1 MPSDEV
7 TIMRTLYSQTEYYAR
22 HSLEVAEPHILHV
35 EEYGNPGGVPVVFLH
50 GGPGAGCEPW
60 HTGFFD
66 PSRYRV
72 VLFDQRG
79 AGRSTPHASLQD
91 NTTADLVTDLETLR
105 NYLGIDAWVVFGGS
119 WGSTLGLVYAEVH
132 PERVLGLILR
142 GIFLCRPQEIDW
154 FYRRGASRLFP
165 DYWQDFIAA
174 IPEEERDDLV
184 KAYYQRLAGDNEL
197 ARMAAAKAWSLWEG
211 RTATLL
217 SNPAVEEHFANP
229 YVALALARIECH
241 YFVHDSFLE
250 PNQLLRDAGRLKDIP
265 GVIVHG
271 RYDVICP
278 LENAWDLH
286 RTWPGSE
293 LHIIA
298 DAGHSAAEPGTMDAL
313 IEATDAMLVRLGQS
327 G

>member
-1 MPSDEV
+1 M
-7 TIMRTLYSQTEYYAR
+7 
-22 HSLEVAEPHILHV
+22 
-35 EEYGNPGGVPVVFLH
+35 
-50 GGPGAGCEPW
+50 GCL
-60 HTGFFD
+60 D
-66 PSRYRV
+66 SRR
-72 VLFDQRG
+72 
-79 AGRSTPHASLQD
+79 
-91 NTTADLVTDLETLR
+91 
-105 NYLGIDAWVVFGGS
+105 
-119 WGSTLGLVYAEVH
+119 
-132 PERVLGLILR
+132 
-142 GIFLCRPQEIDW
+142 
-154 FYRRGASRLFP
+154 SRLSELGREG
-165 DYWQDFIAA
+165 WLQIVAA
-174 IPEEERDDLV
+174 IPVEERDDLV

-241 YFVHDSFLE
+241 YFIHDSFLE

-286 RTWPGSE
+286 RAWPGSE

-327 G
+327 V

>member
-1 MPSDEV
+1 
-7 TIMRTLYSQTEYYAR
+7 MRTLYPQTDYYAR
-22 HSLEVAEPHILHV
+22 HSLVVAEPHVLHV

-91 NTTADLVTDLETLR
+91 NTTADLVADLETLR
-105 NYLGIDAWVVFGGS
+105 DYLGIDSWVVFGGS
-119 WGSTLGLVYAEVH
+119 WGSTLGLAYAEAH
-132 PERVLGLILR
+132 PDRVLGLILR
-142 GIFLCRPQEIDW
+142 GIFLCRPEEIDW

-174 IPEEERDDLV
+174 IPEQERGDLV

-271 RYDVICP
+271 RYDAICP

-286 RTWPGSE
+286 HAWPGSE
-293 LHIIA
+293 LRIIA
-298 DAGHSAAEPGTMDAL
+298 DAGHSAAEPGNMNAL
-313 IEATDAMLVRLGQS
+313 VEATDAMLVRLGQS

>member
-1 MPSDEV
+1 
-7 TIMRTLYSQTEYYAR
+7 MRTLYPQTEYFAR
-22 HSLEVAEPHILHV
+22 HSLAVAEPHILHV

-91 NTTADLVTDLETLR
+91 NTTADLVADLETLR
-105 NYLGIDAWVVFGGS
+105 EYLGIDKWVVFGGS
-119 WGSTLGLVYAEVH
+119 WGSTLGLAYAEAH
-132 PERVLGLILR
+132 PDRVLGLILR

-174 IPEEERDDLV
+174 IPVAERDDLI
-184 KAYYQRLAGDNEL
+184 KAYYDRLAGDNEL

-241 YFVHDSFLE
+241 YFIHDSFLE

-286 RTWPGSE
+286 HAWPGSE
-293 LHIIA
+293 LRIIA
-298 DAGHSAAEPGTMDAL
+298 DAGHSAAEPGNMNAL

-327 G
+327 V

>member
-1 MPSDEV
+1 
-7 TIMRTLYSQTEYYAR
+7 MRTLYPQTEYYAR
-22 HSLEVAEPHILHV
+22 HSLTVAEPHILHV
-35 EEYGNPGGVPVVFLH
+35 EEYGHPAGVPVVFLH

-72 VLFDQRG
+72 VLLDQRG

-91 NTTADLVTDLETLR
+91 NTTANLVADLETLR
-105 NYLGIDAWVVFGGS
+105 DYLGIDAWVVFGGS
-119 WGSTLGLVYAEVH
+119 WGSTLGLAYAEAH

-142 GIFLCRPQEIDW
+142 GIFLCRTQEIDW

-165 DYWQDFIAA
+165 DYWQDFVAA
-174 IPEEERDDLV
+174 IPEAERDDLV

-250 PNQLLRDAGRLKDIP
+250 PNQLLREAGRLKDIP

-278 LENAWDLH
+278 LENAWELH
-286 RTWPGSE
+286 RAWPGSE
-293 LHIIA
+293 LRIIA
-298 DAGHSAAEPGTMDAL
+298 DAGHSAAEPGNMDAL
-313 IEATDAMLVRLGQS
+313 IEATDAMLLRLGQS